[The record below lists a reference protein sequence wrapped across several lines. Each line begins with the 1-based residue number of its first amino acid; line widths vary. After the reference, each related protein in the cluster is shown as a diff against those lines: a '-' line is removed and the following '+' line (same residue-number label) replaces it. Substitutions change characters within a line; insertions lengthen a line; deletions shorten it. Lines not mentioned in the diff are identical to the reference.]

1 MTESG
6 YAPLGLRERSL
17 AAVAQRGARPV
28 IGDLA
33 RWATG
38 VATGLPWIP
47 RGRHGRFRFR
57 GRDHSYLYHPYK
69 QPWMTERAVEVPV
82 VQRIVAEHP
91 GARILE
97 VGHVLGHYGPVGHV
111 VVDKYEQA
119 PGVRNL
125 DVFDLAPLGEFDLIV
140 AISTLEHVGWDE
152 SPRVPGRAG
161 QALTALAARLAPGG
175 RLVVTVPVGY
185 NPSFDADLSRGAVAL
200 DTAGAMR
207 QQRAGPHWREV
218 PVADVWTV
226 PYDFLLYHARAVVI
240 GEIHRPAAG

>member
-1 MTESG
+1 VSG
-6 YAPLGLRERSL
+6 YTPLGLGERAR

-38 VATGLPWIP
+38 VAAGLPRVS
-47 RGRHGRFRFR
+47 RGGHGRFVFQ
-57 GRDHSYLYHPYK
+57 GQEHAYLYHPYK
-69 QPWMTERAVEVPV
+69 QPWMTERAVEVPI
-82 VQRIVAEHP
+82 VQRIVAAHA

-97 VGHVLGHYGPVGHV
+97 VGHVLGHYGPIGHV

-119 PGVRNL
+119 PGVHNL

-152 SPRVPGRAG
+152 SPRVPGQAG
-161 QALTALAARLAPGG
+161 RALTALTRSLAPGG

-185 NPSFDADLSRGAVAL
+185 NPSFDADLSRGAVPF
-200 DTAGAMR
+200 DSAGAMR

-218 PVADVWTV
+218 PVAEVWTV

-240 GEIHRPAAG
+240 GEITRAGAG